1 MEEVFLVVRMGKL
14 FEEGCPVRGAQN
26 LFRKAPQARHTD
38 AEHRGR
44 VRCCD
49 NARIERAVLALGI
62 PEFEE
67 PLLDPVHEILPSH
80 NKHSLKKEGRLQDV
94 GLSNQTD

>member
-1 MEEVFLVVRMGKL
+1 MEEVFLVVGVGKL
-14 FEEGCPVRGAQN
+14 FEEGIPAVRAQD
-26 LFRKAPQARHTD
+26 LLGKTAELGHTD

-49 NARIERAVLALGI
+49 NARIEHEVLALGI
-62 PEFEE
+62 LEFEE